1 MKKGLL
7 SEVDH
12 RPWPLPATRWSYCQH
27 WRNAVFL
34 HYQADPQAVQ
44 RLLPEGLLPATHA
57 GSAWISLVAFDMA
70 GVRPRGVPALPLV
83 SDFPEVNLRTYVRH
97 GTKQGVY
104 FLRIEAGKRLSVRMA
119 RALSILPYRHA
130 AMARTA
136 HPDGTHGFALR
147 SPHGGWA
154 LRYRVGAPIAQPSPL
169 DLWLT
174 ERYCLYQPWNKGLQR
189 YEIHHKPWPLAE
201 LELLQ
206 APGFPS
212 IAGIVPSRP
221 AACRFSP
228 GVKVL
233 SWPREAIGPG
243 SV

>member
-1 MKKGLL
+1 MTGSLL
-7 SEVDH
+7 RLDAH
-12 RPWPLPATRWSYCQH
+12 RPWPLPAKRWSYCQH

-34 HYQADPQAVQ
+34 HYRADPEAV
-44 RLLPEGLLPATHA
+44 RPLLPEGLFPDTCE

-70 GVRPRGVPALPLV
+70 GVRPRGVPALPMV

-97 GTKQGVY
+97 GGKAGVF
-104 FLRIEAGKRLSVRMA
+104 FLRIEAGKPLSVRLA

-136 HPDGTHGFALR
+136 HADGSHGFALR
-147 SPHGGWA
+147 SSHGSWA

-174 ERYCLYQPWNKGLQR
+174 ERYCLYQPWRKGVQR
-189 YEIHHKPWPLAE
+189 YEIHHAPWPLAE

-206 APGFPS
+206 APDLPA
-212 IAGIVPSRP
+212 IAGILP
-221 AACRFSP
+221 AQPVACRFSP

-233 SWPREAIGPG
+233 SWPREA
-243 SV
+243 VAQAAD